1 MCMDK
6 TKEKSHYF
14 RVLQDMEFELCW
26 LDNGKLWKGV
36 KQGSDMFPFM
46 SRKFTL
52 KTVETVLYFSS
63 ESTLIDQ
70 KRCAGGGLVQGDGCK
85 YGENRTDLRYFGDG
99 LIFVCRGK

>member
-1 MCMDK
+1 
-6 TKEKSHYF
+6 
-14 RVLQDMEFELCW
+14 MEFELCW

-63 ESTLIDQ
+63 ESILIDQ
-70 KRCAGGGLVQGDGCK
+70 KRCAGGGLV
-85 YGENRTDLRYFGDG
+85 
-99 LIFVCRGK
+99 